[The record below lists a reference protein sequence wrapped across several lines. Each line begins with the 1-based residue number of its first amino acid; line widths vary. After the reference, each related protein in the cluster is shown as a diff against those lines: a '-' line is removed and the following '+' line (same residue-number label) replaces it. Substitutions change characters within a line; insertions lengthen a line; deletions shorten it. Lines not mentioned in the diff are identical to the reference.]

1 MLNLLPQSLSLTT
14 PSPRTEVP
22 KTKKARTTAKTTV
35 ASKKSSGALGLLMKA
50 TTPSAASSVVQAKK
64 KTPTDAAGVS
74 TEIPA
79 QKTQKTNAAVP
90 KRGASGRTVK
100 KPRRDGSCTYSANNA
115 ASTTTA

>member
-1 MLNLLPQSLSLTT
+1 
-14 PSPRTEVP
+14 VP

-50 TTPSAASSVVQAKK
+50 TPPSAASSVVQAKK